1 MIEKTWR
8 VLTVLDR
15 YNEVIYVHW
24 RGTRL
29 FLINDSQVVLE
40 GRKRGQVKQV
50 FKDAQKEASTI
61 STAGQEEISESC
73 RGAAYDGGTLIGRLT
88 YKHRPRC
95 HSAVAERT
103 SYKQRPR
110 VQGACARSLN
120 SLDKEIPSIGTVLS
134 RCRAMSHT
142 RARGSRR
149 AACVHVSFWNTVPG
163 LRRRHAELD
172 EARNDSSEDQ
182 L

>member
-1 MIEKTWR
+1 MP
-8 VLTVLDR
+8 TVFDR

-24 RGTRL
+24 RGAGL

-50 FKDAQKEASTI
+50 FREAQKEASTI

-88 YKHRPRC
+88 YKHRLRC
-95 HSAVAERT
+95 HSAVAEGT

-120 SLDKEIPSIGTVLS
+120 SLDKEILSAVPLSCNESYSCKSKSPCCLCPCFVLEYGP
-134 RCRAMSHT
+134 RLA
-142 RARGSRR
+142 ALPRG
-149 AACVHVSFWNTVPG
+149 AG
-163 LRRRHAELD
+163 
-172 EARNDSSEDQ
+172 
-182 L
+182 